1 VTSIQHWV
9 TQSVDRVG
17 PDHIGPSNHNRGD
30 ATMTAIPDDLRY
42 SEDHL
47 WVRPGGDQ
55 TVVRVG
61 ITDFAQDSLGDVVD
75 VTLPD
80 PGAGISAEQAC
91 GEIES
96 TKSLSDLV
104 APVTGTVRTRNE
116 ALGDSPEQINEDP
129 YGDGWLIEVAVDPA
143 TRDEQLQALMSP
155 SAYEDLAGES

>member
-1 VTSIQHWV
+1 
-9 TQSVDRVG
+9 
-17 PDHIGPSNHNRGD
+17 
-30 ATMTAIPDDLRY
+30 MTAIPDDLLY

-47 WVRPGGDQ
+47 WVRPSGD
-55 TVVRVG
+55 TTMVRVG

-80 PGAGISAEQAC
+80 PGAGISAEAAC

-129 YGDGWLIEVAVDPA
+129 YGDGWLLEVSVDPA
-143 TRDEQLQALMSP
+143 TRDEQLEALLSP
-155 SAYEDLAGES
+155 SAYGDLAGGS